1 MLKYILFLFTFLM
14 WLPQILNYIYD
25 SHYVVIRHHF
35 RCSDNLDT
43 LNNIN
48 LI

>member
-1 MLKYILFLFTFLM
+1 MYSVSFYFFNVATTN
-14 WLPQILNYIYD
+14 LNYVYD